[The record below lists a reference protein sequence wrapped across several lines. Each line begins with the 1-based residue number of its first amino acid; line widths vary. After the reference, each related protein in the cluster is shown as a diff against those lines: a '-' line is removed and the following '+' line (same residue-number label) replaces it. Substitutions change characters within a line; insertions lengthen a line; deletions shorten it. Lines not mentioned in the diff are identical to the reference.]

1 MHSACKVV
9 QLSQSRVLSKQKG
22 GIYLIK
28 TLEAYKGHHM
38 VTSP

>member
-9 QLSQSRVLSKQKG
+9 QLSQPWVLSKQIG
-22 GIYLIK
+22 EIYLIR